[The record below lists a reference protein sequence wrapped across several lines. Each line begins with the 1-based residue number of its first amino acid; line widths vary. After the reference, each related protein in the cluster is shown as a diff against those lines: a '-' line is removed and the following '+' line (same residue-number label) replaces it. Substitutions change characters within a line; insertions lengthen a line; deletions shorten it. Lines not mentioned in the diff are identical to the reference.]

1 MNTTITTTTT
11 TTTIL
16 LPTTHTDIQSSSI
29 NTQSTINHDVSDG
42 VSYFFI
48 IYYAIVFLSGSIGNF
63 VIIASVVKYKRMRT
77 VVNIFLVNLAIAD
90 LLFVVLSIF
99 DALAFLLDGKWV
111 LGDAFCRFQGT
122 MIEISYTVSVCTLTV
137 VAAERYM
144 SICHPHKIK
153 RTFKQAFC
161 TCVFVWIFSLIFCSG
176 LFYGYTASINKEGFV
191 TCRNNHWEERSRLS
205 FYIVHSVL
213 VYLVPL
219 AVMSFSH
226 FFISRALIRQKM
238 RTFSTFSC
246 STDQITKSVDDL
258 DHNKNDQTS
267 LPPTPRAQI
276 KLGAHTKNNKS
287 EWKRNVKQATKRMRV
302 VKLLLVVTI
311 VFFVL
316 WTPFIVIRLSLYFS
330 VKINNLLWRGTQLLI
345 FGNTAVNC
353 FIYALMSPAFREAFK
368 GIFSCR
374 VRLANKA
381 YSTSRS
387 FDVSETVKRQSSISN
402 KVVLKV

>member
-1 MNTTITTTTT
+1 MNTT
-11 TTTIL
+11 L
-16 LPTTHTDIQSSSI
+16 LPTSTTNETVHIIQPSP
-29 NTQSTINHDVSDG
+29 TTESTINHDVSNG

-48 IYYAIVFLSGSIGNF
+48 IYYIIVFLSGSIGNF

-111 LGDAFCRFQGT
+111 LGDTFCRFQGT

-144 SICHPHKIK
+144 SICYPHKIK
-153 RTFKQAFC
+153 RTFRQAFC
-161 TCVFVWIFSLIFCSG
+161 TCVFVWMFSLIFCSG
-176 LFYGYTASINKEGFV
+176 LFYGYTARFNKEGFV
-191 TCRNNHWEERSRLS
+191 TCRNNHWTEKSRIS

-226 FFISRALIRQKM
+226 IFISRALIRQKM
-238 RTFSTFSC
+238 RSFSTFSC
-246 STDQITKSVDDL
+246 SSDQITKSIDHDL
-258 DHNKNDQTS
+258 DHNKNDQDS
-267 LPPTPRAQI
+267 LPPTPKPQI
-276 KLGAHTKNNKS
+276 KLSAHTHAKNNKS

-302 VKLLLVVTI
+302 VRLLLVVTI

-316 WTPFIVIRLSLYFS
+316 WTPFIVVRLLLYLHFEM
-330 VKINNLLWRGTQLLI
+330 NRLLWRGTQLLI

-368 GIFSCR
+368 GIFSCKVHLMNR
-374 VRLANKA
+374 A

-387 FDVSETVKRQSSISN
+387 FDISETMKRQSSITN
-402 KVVLKV
+402 KAVLKV